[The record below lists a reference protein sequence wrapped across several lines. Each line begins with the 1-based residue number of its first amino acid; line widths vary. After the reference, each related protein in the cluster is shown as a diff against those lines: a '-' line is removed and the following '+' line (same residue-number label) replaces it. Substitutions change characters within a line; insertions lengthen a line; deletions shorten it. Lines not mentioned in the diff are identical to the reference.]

1 MLPNIFGLANGNAK
15 LGKSAET
22 VGYALAAAGA
32 IAYTSSGVLQRTA
45 FYLRRGQEWSFA
57 EAQAKSE
64 LKVIEQQLK
73 AHDHTLKAARA
84 SLAQTLKANDQ
95 AQELY
100 SFYKTRATNV
110 ELYRWL
116 LSQMATLYFQ
126 AYDAVVGLCL
136 SAEASW
142 QYEMGDFDTR
152 VIRPNVWMDNRHGL
166 SAGESMQLDLMRL
179 ERDFLNRNERRLELT
194 KTISLRD
201 LFEKGQFTPVKTW
214 DEVLE
219 DLRGGKL
226 DFELSQKLFDSDY
239 PGHYCRQIISVA
251 LSLPVVLGPYQDVRA
266 TLMQTGSTTVVKAN
280 VSSLDYLYGDGNQMP
295 PFDILLNLRSH
306 QQVGISSGL
315 DDAGL
320 HQLMFGDERYLPF
333 EGTGAVSRWQ
343 LHFPRSGSAQQLDLI
358 NSLTDIIVHVR
369 YLAKAGGTAYTEAV
383 LDKLGD

>member
-1 MLPNIFGLANGNAK
+1 
-15 LGKSAET
+15 
-22 VGYALAAAGA
+22 
-32 IAYTSSGVLQRTA
+32 
-45 FYLRRGQEWSFA
+45 
-57 EAQAKSE
+57 
-64 LKVIEQQLK
+64 
-73 AHDHTLKAARA
+73 
-84 SLAQTLKANDQ
+84 
-95 AQELY
+95 
-100 SFYKTRATNV
+100 
-110 ELYRWL
+110 
-116 LSQMATLYFQ
+116 
-126 AYDAVVGLCL
+126 
-136 SAEASW
+136 
-142 QYEMGDFDTR
+142 
-152 VIRPNVWMDNRHGL
+152 MDNRHGL
-166 SAGESMQLDLMRL
+166 SAGESMLLDLMRL

-201 LFEKGQFTPVKTW
+201 LFEKGQFTQSKTW
-214 DEVLE
+214 DDVLE
-219 DLRGGKL
+219 NLRKGKL

-266 TLMQTGSTTVVKAN
+266 TLTQTGSTTVVKAN

-343 LHFPRSGSAQQLDLI
+343 LHFPRHASAQQSDMI
-358 NSLTDIIVHVR
+358 ESLTDIIVHVR